1 MKIILNNPD
10 FLIFDFHQHPPEVKR
25 TIFFFFC
32 KSLSRINYSEKM
44 ISLLNT
50 FFSRNCDAFSAEIFF
65 WLNRNCFKIN
75 RELCNWGNL
84 FFFSMEEHLFFLRF
98 TNGVQYFSSF
108 FFIPYNNLSW
118 LNCEDK
124 WREVYQ
130 QENLARSIFY
140 IFYTKVFKRLFLFQI
155 PCNAFFLFFVYFFET
170 LKPINMSNPK
180 PSCVECVY

>member
-65 WLNRNCFKIN
+65 DWIEIVSKSIANCVIEAICF
-75 RELCNWGNL
+75 

-155 PCNAFFLFFVYFFET
+155 PCNAFFCFSFIF
-170 LKPINMSNPK
+170 LKLLSL
-180 PSCVECVY
+180 